1 MLFKINLLTSIINKN
16 FMELDLLFIVELIL
30 IFLAM

>member
-16 FMELDLLFIVELIL
+16 FMELDLLFIVELLL
-30 IFLAM
+30 IFLAI